1 MNTKIRFLVVLL
13 SLGFIIGSLSLFGN
27 QQNSPK
33 NGNVS
38 SEEILEEMHP
48 FYDARILAEA
58 FTEEEREENGKKIK
72 KQKIKSEKILV
83 VLKVISK
90 YVKGKKLKD
99 MNEIFINKLQQL
111 KPLLAK
117 EKELNTQIQKRD
129 IKDDEKIKLEKELK
143 DLREQIKKEL
153 EDLLEQIG
161 KQDISIDDFSNY
173 YKKLIEKEDGLKG
186 NAFLEKYIDGL
197 IDELGQIAV
206 AVTSVEK
213 LHETPSSISTVQD
226 GFTTEK
232 EAPTAK
238 GFLSPV
244 VVVDALG
251 RLIAERFKEE
261 LAIAYLT
268 KFRTKVKENRLKLLF
283 PSTADFLVNSDIFNF
298 KLFIPTLKDAFQND
312 LNNLDSN
319 FKKFL
324 IEHRIV
330 LEGNFKN
337 FFKKE
342 LEEIEKDF
350 KYLFE
355 EKSGVIE
362 KNLEVFLKKIEEN
375 HKELF
380 KEEISDKIKALTKEI
395 ASIRIEIAKLKEES
409 TSEKE
414 LKRKEEDLEKKK
426 EQLSNLR
433 IIELE
438 KIKIEAIKK
447 KIDDIEKEIEV
458 LEDEIRDLVERDR
471 DLRGEIDSKEEKKK
485 EKEDILSKLKV
496 LEKTIDNKDLLNYA
510 ILILDL
516 FQNIKEGTHAVE
528 IIDNI
533 DKSKYLGKI
542 DPKVS
547 SPIRILALVSRNLR
561 NKEGDGWIETT
572 EFKTLIESGK
582 KNQRKL
588 FVGLIYAREV
598 YKLDNITI
606 DGKKLNTIITVDKID
621 QTIAYLEQIIDITKK
636 IKDKISDI
644 KNIENKGEKVGYEK
658 YHAYLSKV
666 FELIEVGIDISKLT
680 GKKKVEEI
688 ITEYLG
694 YARRLLEISKNIHDK
709 TYGIAFVNALELLRQ
724 LLPDESVI
732 KKGILKYGTFMVN
745 LVKAKDSKEMKK
757 VLEAAVLPVGSY
769 RIKRSSR
776 FNISLN
782 AYPGGFIGAEKLTPG
797 EQEIKGEPLA
807 LNLAFTAP
815 VGFAFS
821 WGKERK
827 IDDNTIKLGPSY
839 SVFLSAIDIGA
850 VVSFRLSGAD
860 SGLPEFKWQNI
871 LAPGLYIIKGF
882 KNSPISIGVGIQYG
896 PQLREIRAAETAN
909 GTNGTNANG
918 ENGENDSQDAAEGI
932 IKSSAFRVGLIF
944 AVDIP
949 IFNLHSK
956 QK

>member
-1 MNTKIRFLVVLL
+1 MKINIRVYVALF
-13 SLGFIIGSLSLFGN
+13 GFILLINPLFLFC
-27 QQNSPK
+27 QQPEP
-33 NGNVS
+33 G
-38 SEEILEEMHP
+38 
-48 FYDARILAEA
+48 
-58 FTEEEREENGKKIK
+58 
-72 KQKIKSEKILV
+72 
-83 VLKVISK
+83 
-90 YVKGKKLKD
+90 
-99 MNEIFINKLQQL
+99 
-111 KPLLAK
+111 K
-117 EKELNTQIQKRD
+117 EKENVTSFLEKKHPFEDAKQLDEVVINGEIQKN
-129 IKDDEKIKLEKELK
+129 KIKLVL
-143 DLREQIKKEL
+143 QILAKYIEDAALKKEMDSPDKWDG
-153 EDLLEQIG
+153 DLG
-161 KQDISIDDFSNY
+161 DR
-173 YKKLIEKEDGLKG
+173 LIE
-186 NAFLEKYIDGL
+186 AFK
-197 IDELGQIAV
+197 
-206 AVTSVEK
+206 
-213 LHETPSSISTVQD
+213 ISTPKGRVEHPFLGEYLKILKKTLQKYENYIPD
-226 GFTTEK
+226 PNAPEKTHKSVVYKQAPITPEVVK
-232 EAPTAK
+232 EAPAK
-238 GFLSPV
+238 GILSPV
-244 VVVDALG
+244 MVVDALG

-268 KFRTKVKENRLKLLF
+268 KFRAEVKKNRLRRLF
-283 PSTADFLVNSDIFNF
+283 PTTADFLVNSDIFNF

-319 FKKFL
+319 LKKFL
-324 IEHRIV
+324 IEHRRV
-330 LEGNFKN
+330 LEKYFEEL
-337 FFKKE
+337 FKKE
-342 LEEIEKDF
+342 LEE
-350 KYLFE
+350 
-355 EKSGVIE
+355 
-362 KNLEVFLKKIEEN
+362 KNY
-375 HKELF
+375 KELF
-380 KEEISDKIKALTKEI
+380 KEEISGKIEVITKEI
-395 ASIRIEIAKLKEES
+395 VGIRSEISKLKEES
-409 TSEKE
+409 ESINALKKKLEEKEKE
-414 LKRKEEDLEKKK
+414 L
-426 EQLSNLR
+426 SNLL

-447 KIDDIEKEIEV
+447 KIDDIETEIEV

-496 LEKTIDNKDLLNYA
+496 LEKTIDNKDILNFA

-516 FQNIKEGTHAVE
+516 FQDIKEGEHAVQ

-533 DKSKYLGKI
+533 DKSPYLEKI

-561 NKEGDGWIETT
+561 NKKGDGWIETT

-598 YKLDNITI
+598 DKLDNITI

-621 QTIAYLEQIIDITKK
+621 KTIAYLEQIIDVTKK

-666 FELIEVGIDISKLT
+666 FELIHVGIDISKLT
-680 GKKKVEEI
+680 GKEEVEKK

-709 TYGIAFVNALELLRQ
+709 AYGIALVNGLELLRQ

-776 FNISLN
+776 FNISFN

-871 LAPGLYIIKGF
+871 LAPGLYIMKGF

-918 ENGENDSQDAAEGI
+918 ENGENDSQQVAEGI

-949 IFNLHSK
+949 IFNIHSK
-956 QK
+956 N